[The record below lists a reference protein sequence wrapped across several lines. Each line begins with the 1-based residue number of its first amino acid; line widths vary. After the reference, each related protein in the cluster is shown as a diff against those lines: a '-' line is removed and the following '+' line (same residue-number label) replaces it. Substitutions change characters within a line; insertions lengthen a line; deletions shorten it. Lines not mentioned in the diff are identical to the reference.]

1 MILLSQ
7 DGLTAVPIERVMLD
21 IHEVTKKRCELQAIP
36 LTEDT
41 ESYKY
46 TILGEY
52 GSSEDAKEELQHILT
67 AYQRDQKVYCL
78 EVEP

>member
-7 DGLTAVPIERVMLD
+7 DGLTAVPLERVMLD
-21 IHEVTKKRCELQAIP
+21 IHQVTKKRHELQAIP
-36 LTEDT
+36 LTEDND
-41 ESYKY
+41 SYKY

-52 GSSEDAKEELQHILT
+52 GSSDEAKTELQKILT
-67 AYQRDQKVYCL
+67 AYRMDQKVYCL